1 MKSPPEHD
9 KVIVWFFYKKIRRCF
24 GIVALWYARILI
36 TYLMVR
42 HNSPTH
48 KKSKLNYKINMKIES
63 FKKVELPP
71 LLKGIR
77 TRVHFTIYGE

>member
-1 MKSPPEHD
+1 M
-9 KVIVWFFYKKIRRCF
+9 IRLLFDFSIRKYED
-24 GIVALWYARILI
+24 ALALSLCDTLGSLI

-48 KKSKLNYKINMKIES
+48 KKSKLNYKINKKIES